1 MDIPYKKTGEGLL
14 IEVRVTPRSSKNRIS
29 GLQGSALKVL
39 LTAPP
44 AEGQANKQL
53 KKLLA
58 KEFGVA
64 KSAIEIVKGA
74 SSRSKLVLLR
84 GVVDLEP

>member
-14 IEVRVTPRSSKNRIS
+14 IEVRVTPRSSKNAVA
-29 GLQGSALKVL
+29 GLHGSALKVH

-53 KKLLA
+53 IKLLS
-58 KEFGVA
+58 KHFGVP
-64 KSAIEIVKGA
+64 KSAVQIVKGA
-74 SSRSKLVLLR
+74 SSRSKLLLLKGIER
-84 GVVDLEP
+84 L

>member
-1 MDIPYKKTGEGLL
+1 MDIPHKKTGEGIV

-29 GLQGSALKVL
+29 GLQGSALKVH

-53 KKLLA
+53 IKLLS
-58 KEFGVA
+58 KHFGIP
-64 KSAIEIVKGA
+64 KSAVQIVMGA
-74 SSRSKLVLLR
+74 SSRSKLVLLK
-84 GVVDLEP
+84 GIDTL